1 MIFELYSEAALTYDM
16 PAEGLRRGD
25 VATVV
30 EHLPTGAGEDGYI
43 LEVFNAVGETVKVIM
58 VPASAL
64 EPLTSDKVWS
74 VRPLMIA
81 QLADR
86 PRGCY

>member
-1 MIFELYSEAALTYDM
+1 MTFDLYREVALACDL

-30 EHLPTGAGEDGYI
+30 EHLPMAAGEDGYI
-43 LEVFNAVGETVKVIM
+43 LEVFNAVGETVKVIT

-64 EPLTSDKVWS
+64 EPLTADKVWS
-74 VRPLMIA
+74 VRPLTTA
-81 QLADR
+81 VR
-86 PRGCY
+86 

>member
-1 MIFELYSEAALTYDM
+1 MIFELYSEVALTYDM

-43 LEVFNAVGETVKVIM
+43 LEVFNAVGETVKVIP

-64 EPLTSDKVWS
+64 DPLMADDVWS
-74 VRPLMIA
+74 VRSLIGTA
-81 QLADR
+81 R
-86 PRGCY
+86 

>member
-1 MIFELYSEAALTYDM
+1 MTFDLYREVALAYDL

-30 EHLPTGAGEDGYI
+30 ERLPTAAGEDGY
-43 LEVFNAVGETVKVIM
+43 LLEEVFNAVGETVKVIM

-64 EPLTSDKVWS
+64 EPLTADKVWS
-74 VRPLMIA
+74 VRPLTSA
-81 QLADR
+81 VR
-86 PRGCY
+86 

>member
-1 MIFELYSEAALTYDM
+1 MTFDLYGEVALAYDL

-30 EHLPTGAGEDGYI
+30 ERLPTTAGEDGYI
-43 LEVFNAVGETVKVIM
+43 LEVFNAVGETIKVIM

-64 EPLTSDKVWS
+64 EPLASDKVWS

-81 QLADR
+81 SR
-86 PRGCY
+86 

>member
-1 MIFELYSEAALTYDM
+1 MRFDLYREVALAHDL

-30 EHLPTGAGEDGYI
+30 EHLPTAVGEDGYI
-43 LEVFNAVGETVKVIM
+43 LEVFNAVGETVKVIT

-64 EPLTSDKVWS
+64 EPLTADKVWA
-74 VRPLMIA
+74 VRPLTTA
-81 QLADR
+81 VR
-86 PRGCY
+86 

>member
-1 MIFELYSEAALTYDM
+1 MTVALYCEVALAYDL
-16 PAEGLRRGD
+16 PGEGLRRGD

-30 EHLPTGAGEDGYI
+30 EHLPTAAGEDGYV
-43 LEVFNAVGETVKVIM
+43 LEVFNAVGETVKVII

-74 VRPLMIA
+74 VRPLA
-81 QLADR
+81 SAGR
-86 PRGCY
+86 

>member
-1 MIFELYSEAALTYDM
+1 MTFDLYREVALAYDL
-16 PAEGLRRGD
+16 PADGLCRGD

-43 LEVFNAVGETVKVIM
+43 LEVFNAVGETVKVIP

-64 EPLTSDKVWS
+64 DPLMADDVWS
-74 VRPLMIA
+74 VRSLIGTA
-81 QLADR
+81 R
-86 PRGCY
+86 

>member
-1 MIFELYSEAALTYDM
+1 MRFDLYREVALACDL

-30 EHLPTGAGEDGYI
+30 EHLPTAAGEDGYI
-43 LEVFNAVGETVKVIM
+43 LEVFNAVGETLKVIT

-64 EPLTSDKVWS
+64 EPLTADKVWS
-74 VRPLMIA
+74 VRPLTTA
-81 QLADR
+81 VR
-86 PRGCY
+86 